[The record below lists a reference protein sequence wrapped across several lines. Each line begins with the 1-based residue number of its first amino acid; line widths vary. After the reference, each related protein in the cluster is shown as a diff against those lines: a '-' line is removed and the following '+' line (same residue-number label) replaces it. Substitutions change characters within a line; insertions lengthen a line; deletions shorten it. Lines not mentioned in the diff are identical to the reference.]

1 MRFGFLRFIQLLSI
15 VMLVIFACFGRPK
28 AQTAYRA
35 LARNDQASGQAK
47 TQEGRP
53 PATSP
58 TETPNKKEIVFSRHD
73 DVIPSVAFS
82 PDGKRLASA
91 GDNRVKVT
99 DLETGKELMSLKNSR
114 GMHYFSA
121 AYSPDGRTLAGAQ
134 STLKTKS
141 SRRTGDTKVTTY
153 IYFGEVM
160 VWDAQTGAVKIRLDD
175 DNGPAWAVAFSPDG
189 KWLAVATGPT
199 PEDRECKRACPAF
212 GEITL
217 WETGGWK
224 LARRLRESSA
234 PIRVLAFSQDGRSI
248 AGGAGLMDG
257 GRGTAVEDEFKCE
270 VFLWDVASGDLKQ
283 KFPGHT
289 RSITSLAFSP
299 DGSLIASAGLDRMLK
314 TWDCRTYELKKMAS
328 DQMLSVEEMQTIS
341 DATTVKS
348 GKNSIPPISWLNAIS
363 FSRDG
368 KQIIG
373 GSGDSII
380 RLYESESV
388 KLVGVLKPH
397 GWPIFN
403 QYAPTFGPIPVVV
416 FRTSDNEKQFP
427 DSDVDRQGSDV
438 YHSINWGTSVRWRGR
453 WPFHPGSLNS
463 MALSPG
469 GKTLAIGNVDGKI
482 RLLTMK

>member
-15 VMLVIFACFGRPK
+15 VMLVIFAGFGRPK

-35 LARNDQASGQAK
+35 LARNGQASGQAK

-114 GMHYFSA
+114 GMHYFSV
-121 AYSPDGRTLAGAQ
+121 AYSPDGQTLAGAQ
-134 STLKTKS
+134 SMLKEKS
-141 SRRTGDTKVTTY
+141 SRHTGDTTITTY
-153 IYFGEVM
+153 IYFGEVL
-160 VWDAQTGAVKIRLDD
+160 VWDAQTGALKMTLND
-175 DNGPAWAVAFSPDG
+175 DNSPSWAVAFSPDG
-189 KWLAVATGPT
+189 KWLAVASGPT
-199 PEDRECKRACPAF
+199 PEDRECKGDCPAF

-217 WETGGWK
+217 WETGDWK
-224 LARRLRESSA
+224 LTRRLRASSA
-234 PIRVLAFSQDGRSI
+234 PIRALAFSPDGRLI
-248 AGGAGLMDG
+248 AGGAGVIDE
-257 GRGTAVEDEFKCE
+257 GRGAPVEDFKAE
-270 VFLWDVASGDLKQ
+270 VFLWDVVSGDLKQ

-289 RSITSLAFSP
+289 RSVTSLAFSP
-299 DGSLIASAGLDRMLK
+299 DSRLLASAGLDRMLK
-314 TWDCRTYELKKMAS
+314 IWDCHTYELKKMAS
-328 DQMLSVEEMQTIS
+328 DQMLSIEEMQTIS
-341 DATTVKS
+341 DATSVKS
-348 GKNSIPPISWLNAIS
+348 GKNEMPPISWLNALS

-380 RLYESESV
+380 RFYDSESV
-388 KLVGVLKPH
+388 KLVGVLKPR
-397 GWPIFN
+397 GWPFFN
-403 QYAPTFGPIPVVV
+403 TIMNFYDPISGLP
-416 FRTSDNEKQFP
+416 TSDIDKQN
-427 DSDVDRQGSDV
+427 RI
-438 YHSINWGTSVRWRGR
+438 INRGLSRGMGVMRLGR

-463 MALSPG
+463 MALSPD
-469 GKTLAIGNVDGKI
+469 GKTLAIGNFDGKI
-482 RLLTMK
+482 RLFTLK

>member
-1 MRFGFLRFIQLLSI
+1 MRFGFLRFIRLLSF
-15 VMLVIFACFGRPK
+15 VMLIIFAGSGRPK
-28 AQTAYRA
+28 AQAAYWA
-35 LARNDQASGQAK
+35 SARDGQASGRTK
-47 TQEGRP
+47 TQEVRP
-53 PATSP
+53 PATTT
-58 TETPNKKEIVFSRHD
+58 TEPPKQKEVVFSRHD

-91 GDNRVKVT
+91 GDNCVKVT
-99 DLETGKELMSLKNSR
+99 DLETGKELLRLKNSR
-114 GMHYFSA
+114 GMHYFSV
-121 AYSPDGRTLAGAQ
+121 AYSPDGRTL
-134 STLKTKS
+134 
-141 SRRTGDTKVTTY
+141 
-153 IYFGEVM
+153 
-160 VWDAQTGAVKIRLDD
+160 
-175 DNGPAWAVAFSPDG
+175 AFSPDG

-299 DGSLIASAGLDRMLK
+299 GGSLIASAGLDRMLK
-314 TWDCRTYELKKMAS
+314 TWDCRTYELKQMAS

-341 DATTVKS
+341 DATTAES

-388 KLVGVLKPH
+388 KLVDVLKPH
-397 GWPIFN
+397 GWPLFN

>member
-1 MRFGFLRFIQLLSI
+1 
-15 VMLVIFACFGRPK
+15 MLIIFAGSGRPK
-28 AQTAYRA
+28 AQAAYWA
-35 LARNDQASGQAK
+35 SARDGQASGRTK
-47 TQEGRP
+47 TQEVRP
-53 PATSP
+53 PATTT
-58 TETPNKKEIVFSRHD
+58 TEPPKQKEVVFSRHD

-91 GDNRVKVT
+91 GDNCVKVT
-99 DLETGKELMSLKNSR
+99 DLETGKELLRLKNSR
-114 GMHYFSA
+114 GMHYFSV
-121 AYSPDGRTLAGAQ
+121 AYSPDGRTL
-134 STLKTKS
+134 
-141 SRRTGDTKVTTY
+141 
-153 IYFGEVM
+153 
-160 VWDAQTGAVKIRLDD
+160 
-175 DNGPAWAVAFSPDG
+175 AFSPDG

-224 LARRLRESSA
+224 LARRLRGSSA

-270 VFLWDVASGDLKQ
+270 VFLWD
-283 KFPGHT
+283 
-289 RSITSLAFSP
+289 
-299 DGSLIASAGLDRMLK
+299 
-314 TWDCRTYELKKMAS
+314 
-328 DQMLSVEEMQTIS
+328 
-341 DATTVKS
+341 
-348 GKNSIPPISWLNAIS
+348 
-363 FSRDG
+363 
-368 KQIIG
+368 
-373 GSGDSII
+373 II

-469 GKTLAIGNVDGKI
+469 GKTLAVGNVDGKI